1 MRSIGFV
8 AFAVFYFNWEIQAGM
23 FRDYQ
28 FNLQLIDSEAAR
40 VSTSNDD
47 QALQLTDDP
56 EDREEEGEQSF
67 HIHRKLYIWLVFSW
81 TVEKDGLVEMGRGG
95 SSSMEKEVEL
105 SPLVDLSKGVEAGP
119 GEKAVQVLLIGATT
133 QKAKY
138 NYKVRAIVCILNR
151 M

>member
-1 MRSIGFV
+1 MRRRRKRQVFTAAHTSSNQYYTSECLILLDVPLQVNSKSHLSRNPSESGASSLQQRMRSIGFV

-67 HIHRKLYIWLVFSW
+67 HIHRKLYI
-81 TVEKDGLVEMGRGG
+81 
-95 SSSMEKEVEL
+95 
-105 SPLVDLSKGVEAGP
+105 
-119 GEKAVQVLLIGATT
+119 
-133 QKAKY
+133 
-138 NYKVRAIVCILNR
+138 
-151 M
+151 

>member
-1 MRSIGFV
+1 
-8 AFAVFYFNWEIQAGM
+8 
-23 FRDYQ
+23 
-28 FNLQLIDSEAAR
+28 
-40 VSTSNDD
+40 
-47 QALQLTDDP
+47 
-56 EDREEEGEQSF
+56 
-67 HIHRKLYIWLVFSW
+67 
-81 TVEKDGLVEMGRGG
+81 
-95 SSSMEKEVEL
+95 MEKEVEL